1 MPLQNRVLPNG
12 DIIAATARG
21 TLMGNRGLLH
31 NDHKEVVR
39 PFRLKAWITC
49 ALEFKGRK
57 RQLMSPGMYTEL
69 FFLDEVTALAAGHRP
84 CAECRRQRFNEFKQ
98 AWQVAHPQLADG
110 KLKVAEIDAVLHEQ
124 RLSPDGSRP
133 LWQASLA
140 ELPIGTMIERDGGY
154 YAVHA
159 SGLLPWH
166 VDGYG
171 QPLAGATEGQVMVVT
186 PRATVAVLAAGYE
199 PAFHESAN
207 SDQRAR
213 NGPEARLKA
222 GS

>member
-1 MPLQNRVLPNG
+1 MPLQNRVLPDG
-12 DIIAATARG
+12 DIIATSARG

-31 NDHKEVVR
+31 NNDKEVVR

-84 CAECRRQRFNEFKQ
+84 CAECRRQRFNAFKQ
-98 AWQVAHPQLADG
+98 AWQVAHPESTAG
-110 KLKVAEIDAVLHEQ
+110 KLKVAEIDALLHEQ
-124 RLSPDGSRP
+124 RLSSDGSRP

-140 ELPIGTMIERDGGY
+140 ELPIGTMFERDGCY

-166 VDGYG
+166 IHGYG
-171 QPLAGATEGQVMVVT
+171 QALAGSTEGQVMVVT
-186 PRATVAVLAAGYE
+186 PRATVAVLTAGYV
-199 PAFHESAN
+199 PGFHGSAV
-207 SDQRAR
+207 R
-213 NGPEARLKA
+213 E
-222 GS
+222 